1 MTSEPLV
8 SDVRIGGKRLEIAP
22 HNCFA
27 CGTLNAHGLHL
38 ELHASEDVCWVEL
51 VLPERFEGWE
61 GIAHGGIVCTLLDEV
76 MAWALVD
83 HDLWGVTARMS
94 VEFRRPVPIGRP
106 VRAEG
111 RVVSVRR
118 RLVEAEGVVLDGTDG
133 TRARPGDGDVRRGA
147 RGAQGGAQGALRLP
161 AGRRAPRH
169 ARRGGRRRSGAMTTA
184 TAPSPVTERARAF
197 VADHTDRAV
206 ALGRAAGEQVHD
218 PVALA
223 ERPA

>member
-1 MTSEPLV
+1 LTSEPLV

-27 CGTLNAHGLHL
+27 CGTLNTHGLHL

-51 VLPERFEGWE
+51 ALPERFEGWE

-83 HDLWGVTARMS
+83 HDLWGVTARMN

-133 TRARPGDGDVRRGA
+133 TVLA
-147 RGAQGGAQGALRLP
+147 RG
-161 AGRRAPRH
+161 
-169 ARRGGRRRSGAMTTA
+169 TA
-184 TAPSPVTERARAF
+184 TFVGAPEARKEELKARYGF
-197 VADHTDRAV
+197 RLVDEQPATPGMADAV
-206 ALGRAAGEQVHD
+206 GAA
-218 PVALA
+218 
-223 ERPA
+223 R

>member
-1 MTSEPLV
+1 LTSEPLV

-27 CGTLNAHGLHL
+27 CGTLNTHGLHL

-133 TRARPGDGDVRRGA
+133 SVLA
-147 RGAQGGAQGALRLP
+147 RG
-161 AGRRAPRH
+161 
-169 ARRGGRRRSGAMTTA
+169 TA
-184 TAPSPVTERARAF
+184 TFVGAPEARKEELKARYGF
-197 VADHTDRAV
+197 RLVDEHLATPGVVDAV
-206 ALGRAAGEQVHD
+206 GAA
-218 PVALA
+218 
-223 ERPA
+223 R

>member
-27 CGTLNAHGLHL
+27 CGTLNTHGLHL
-38 ELHASEDVCWVEL
+38 ELHASEDVCWVD
-51 VLPERFEGWE
+51 
-61 GIAHGGIVCTLLDEV
+61 LDEV

-133 TRARPGDGDVRRGA
+133 SVLA
-147 RGAQGGAQGALRLP
+147 RGTATFFGAPEARKEELKARILTPMMAPPAP
-161 AGRRAPRH
+161 AGYAWRL
-169 ARRGGRRRSGAMTTA
+169 AR
-184 TAPSPVTERARAF
+184 
-197 VADHTDRAV
+197 
-206 ALGRAAGEQVHD
+206 
-218 PVALA
+218 
-223 ERPA
+223 